1 LRTSR
6 FDGGSRAE
14 PSALNGDD
22 GSPWWPARAPRAQP
36 APSPQSAKS
45 VTKNTTTTTTTSAAL
60 ALLSVEALSLSFGG
74 LAALSEVSFEVGEG
88 EIFSL
93 IGPNGAGKTTVFNV
107 LTGLYRADVG
117 RAMLAGRELTRL
129 APHRIARAGVARTF
143 QNTEVFRAL
152 SALDNVLVGEH
163 ARLRAGVLG
172 AACRLPSVWREE
184 AAARGRARGWLE
196 RVGLGDVVDVEAGS
210 LPLGQQKRLEMARAL
225 AGRPRLLLLDEPA
238 GGLNSTETR
247 TLMAL
252 IRGLRDELGVTIML
266 VEHDMDLV
274 MSISD
279 RVAVL
284 HHGRKI
290 ADGTPGA
297 VAADPAVI
305 EAYLG
310 TPAEGAG

>member
-1 LRTSR
+1 
-6 FDGGSRAE
+6 
-14 PSALNGDD
+14 
-22 GSPWWPARAPRAQP
+22 
-36 APSPQSAKS
+36 
-45 VTKNTTTTTTTSAAL
+45 V
-60 ALLSVEALSLSFGG
+60 ALLSVEALSLAFGG
-74 LAALSEVSFEVGEG
+74 LTALSEVSLEVGEG

-107 LTGLYRADVG
+107 LTGLYAPLAG
-117 RAMLAGRELTRL
+117 RAMLDGQDLTRMP
-129 APHRIARAGVARTF
+129 PHRIARAGVARTF

-172 AACRLPSVWREE
+172 AACRLPGVRREE
-184 AAARGRARGWLE
+184 ADAHGRARAWLE
-196 RVGLGDVVDVEAGS
+196 RLGLGDVAAVEAGS

-225 AGRPRLLLLDEPA
+225 AGQPRLLLLDEPA
-238 GGLNSTETR
+238 GGLNPTETR

-252 IRGLRDELGVTIML
+252 IRGLREELGLTIML
-266 VEHDMDLV
+266 VEHDMELV

-290 ADGTPGA
+290 ADGAPRS
-297 VAADPAVI
+297 VAGDPAVI

-310 TPAEGAG
+310 TPADAAG